1 MKMLYMIKDILN
13 KRTTILLI
21 ISFIMLIANALLAPV
36 ILILSKKLIDY
47 IATPPAKKEM
57 VVCIII
63 GYIIFQLLNEMLENI
78 KNYIDS
84 DIRYDMENIVN
95 CKINT
100 KIKKLQLKYFE
111 MPQMYDV
118 IERISTTVV
127 QGIINSF
134 DTIMGVLGPLLL
146 LISYSITLFFIKWYF
161 PVILLIMNIPYLVF
175 LKKRNSLNYEQYKKL
190 SREKRYANYWK
201 NAILDK
207 EFIKDIR
214 VCEAYTYISNKWK
227 KLILK
232 IYNKEKELI
241 LKIGKINTVIQII
254 RSFSLGICLIVTAVM
269 VLKKEILIG
278 SFVLVYEAVNSLN
291 TNFTI
296 VANQYGSIH
305 ELGMFLKDWELF
317 NSFDEENPGNL
328 GEIEFSDIRFKNVFY
343 RYPNSKDYALKDINV
358 EIKYGEKIGIVGKNG
373 SGKSTFINLLLGLYY
388 PEQGEITVDGHD
400 IKNVLKAYRQKLM
413 CMFQDFLKLPMKLEE
428 NLYVGRKR
436 KIDDTT
442 EYLQKRLG
450 LKMNDIL
457 GNLDDKGRELSG
469 GEWQSVALVRALLY
483 KKELNIFD
491 EPTSNLDST
500 TESKYLQ
507 FIKDKTEN
515 DTVIIVTH
523 KLSLLQLCD
532 RILVFKEGKIIQD
545 GNYEEIS
552 KTSSEFKELLESQ
565 SSFFRSQM

>member
-1 MKMLYMIKDILN
+1 MLYMIKDILN

-47 IATPPAKKEM
+47 IAIPPAKKEM

-134 DTIMGVLGPLLL
+134 DTIMGVLEPLLL

-232 IYNKEKELI
+232 IYNKEKKLI

>member
-1 MKMLYMIKDILN
+1 
-13 KRTTILLI
+13 
-21 ISFIMLIANALLAPV
+21 
-36 ILILSKKLIDY
+36 
-47 IATPPAKKEM
+47 
-57 VVCIII
+57 
-63 GYIIFQLLNEMLENI
+63 
-78 KNYIDS
+78 
-84 DIRYDMENIVN
+84 
-95 CKINT
+95 
-100 KIKKLQLKYFE
+100 
-111 MPQMYDV
+111 
-118 IERISTTVV
+118 
-127 QGIINSF
+127 
-134 DTIMGVLGPLLL
+134 
-146 LISYSITLFFIKWYF
+146 
-161 PVILLIMNIPYLVF
+161 
-175 LKKRNSLNYEQYKKL
+175 
-190 SREKRYANYWK
+190 
-201 NAILDK
+201 
-207 EFIKDIR
+207 
-214 VCEAYTYISNKWK
+214 
-227 KLILK
+227 
-232 IYNKEKELI
+232 
-241 LKIGKINTVIQII
+241 
-254 RSFSLGICLIVTAVM
+254 M

>member
-1 MKMLYMIKDILN
+1 
-13 KRTTILLI
+13 
-21 ISFIMLIANALLAPV
+21 MLIVNALLAPV

-47 IATPPAKKEM
+47 IAIPPAKKEM

-63 GYIIFQLLNEMLENI
+63 GYIIFQLLNEILENI

-134 DTIMGVLGPLLL
+134 DTIMGVLGPFLL

-161 PVILLIMNIPYLVF
+161 PVILLIMNIPYLFF

-232 IYNKEKELI
+232 IYNKEKKLI

-278 SFVLVYEAVNSLN
+278 SFVLVYQAVNSLN

-328 GEIEFSDIRFKNVFY
+328 GKIEFSDIRFKNVFY

-373 SGKSTFINLLLGLYY
+373 SGKSTFINLLLGLYF

-400 IKNVLKAYRQKLM
+400 IKNILKAYRQKLM

-507 FIKDKTEN
+507 LIKDKTEN

-565 SSFFRSQM
+565 SSFFRS